1 MSSVPSLLEHV
12 RLTEKQK
19 LDELCQWLLDHLH
32 ERIGWG
38 VLAQR
43 SMMSNE
49 ELHRVFMLHFDQSP
63 MQWISEQ
70 REKLVHAH
78 TSHKVVNIESR
89 RLHG

>member
-1 MSSVPSLLEHV
+1 MSSVPSLLERV

-32 ERIGWG
+32 ERIGWS

-49 ELHRVFMLHFDQSP
+49 ELHRMFMLHYNQSP

>member
-1 MSSVPSLLEHV
+1 MSSVPSLLERVH
-12 RLTEKQK
+12 LTEKQK

-49 ELHRVFMLHFDQSP
+49 ELHRMFMLHYNLSP
-63 MQWISEQ
+63 MQWISVQ

-78 TSHKVVNIESR
+78 TSHKVVTIESR
-89 RLHG
+89 RVHG